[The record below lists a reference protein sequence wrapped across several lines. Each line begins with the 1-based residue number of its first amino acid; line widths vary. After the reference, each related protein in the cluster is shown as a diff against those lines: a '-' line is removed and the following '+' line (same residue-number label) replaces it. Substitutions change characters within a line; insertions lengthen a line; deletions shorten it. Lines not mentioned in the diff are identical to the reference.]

1 MQTWYLVD
9 ELNPPG
15 YAQLLEE
22 RVSASGAPSLTTT
35 PTVSY
40 VYGLDL
46 ISQKRSAT
54 VHYYGNASRWPDIL
68 AANRDVLKNEKSL
81 LVGTKLKI
89 P

>member
-1 MQTWYLVD
+1 MAMARTVLTD
-9 ELNPPG
+9 PTSITAHPT
-15 YAQLLEE
+15 A
-22 RVSASGAPSLTTT
+22 APAPRIHVVAAGETLSK
-35 PTVSY
+35 
-40 VYGLDL
+40 
-46 ISQKRSAT
+46 IA